1 MKKIFIAL
9 AVCTATVA
17 NAQTVAHTDS
27 SLNTLSKGQLVD
39 IYISQVNDLIG
50 KLPYSVWGLDAQ
62 DKSLDVPK
70 SRYIGRKRKGVANDA
85 SNYVDTNTA
94 LMYEVVYYADKQRL
108 VNAILYLQNLNS
120 DISNVK

>member
-1 MKKIFIAL
+1 MKKILIAL